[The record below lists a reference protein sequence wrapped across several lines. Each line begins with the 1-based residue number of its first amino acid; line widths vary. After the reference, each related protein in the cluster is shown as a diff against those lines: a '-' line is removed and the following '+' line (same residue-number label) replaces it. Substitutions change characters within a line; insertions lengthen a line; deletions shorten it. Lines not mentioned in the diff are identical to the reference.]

1 MIYGSSDMDQNRHNF
16 LSFWTIFL
24 PFYAPKNPKNQNFE
38 DVKKYLETLLFD
50 KCVPQMI
57 II

>member
-1 MIYGSSDMDQNRHNF
+1 MIYGSSDMDQNSYNF
-16 LSFWTIFL
+16 LSFWTILL

-50 KCVPQMI
+50 KCVP
-57 II
+57 